1 MAEPAVARVLGAA
14 TLFGRLGLPDE
25 SADPG
30 AVRQQYRKLALLVH
44 PDKCTA
50 QGAKEAFQ
58 ALSEAFER
66 LSSPAGQAAHL
77 LEVARGR
84 PAPAAGRGE
93 AWGGARAEGAQ
104 ARWWDTRTWEEF
116 EERLRHRD
124 RAEAALRRQFAG
136 RVAARLAGRR
146 LRGQVR
152 AAERSVEHCDRGAGL
167 AESGL
172 WPPESRR
179 AGREAEEEA
188 RAARERAERAGVLPG
203 LEPELPNFD
212 ERPELDDPEAAM
224 ARLLDLVT
232 HLRTVHLY
240 CLHCGCRYD
249 SPDDMARNCPGV
261 TEEEH
266 EGAAAVGMVTS
277 EETALAPV
285 GEGGGEAPGGDPLE
299 AYMAEV
305 DAALEREDSA
315 RRKRRRR

>member
-1 MAEPAVARVLGAA
+1 M
-14 TLFGRLGLPDE
+14 
-25 SADPG
+25 
-30 AVRQQYRKLALLVH
+30 RQQYRKLALLVH

-50 QGAKEAFQ
+50 QRAKEAFQ

-66 LSSPAGQAAHL
+66 LSSLAGQAAYL
-77 LEVARGR
+77 QEVARGR
-84 PAPAAGRGE
+84 PPAAGGRQAAKGE
-93 AWGGARAEGAQ
+93 ARAEGAQ

-136 RVAARLAGRR
+136 RVAARLTGRR

-152 AAERSVEHCDRGAGL
+152 AAERSVEHCDRGAGG

-188 RAARERAERAGVLPG
+188 RAARDRAERAGVLPG
-203 LEPELPNFD
+203 LEPEMPNFD
-212 ERPELDDPEAAM
+212 ERPELDDPGAAM
-224 ARLLDLVT
+224 ARLLELVT

-240 CLHCGCRYD
+240 CIHCGCRYD
-249 SPDDMARNCPGV
+249 SPDDLDQNCPGV

-266 EGAAAVGMVTS
+266 EGAAAAGMTTS
-277 EETALAPV
+277 GETALAPAEPGCG
-285 GEGGGEAPGGDPLE
+285 GEVPEAPGEDPLE

-305 DAALEREDSA
+305 DAALKQEDSA